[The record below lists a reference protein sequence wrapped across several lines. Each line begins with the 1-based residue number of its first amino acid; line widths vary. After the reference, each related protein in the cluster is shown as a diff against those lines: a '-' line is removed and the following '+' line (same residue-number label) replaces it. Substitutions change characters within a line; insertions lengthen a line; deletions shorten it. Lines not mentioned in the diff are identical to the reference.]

1 MENLERMITLAGEF
15 FKTKNDPDQISINKR
30 SMTRLGKIHPSAMTE
45 RRNKKGPIAWM
56 LVIPTTHNLM
66 NKFISKEINEH
77 QLLYKKPLQ
86 TTYDALYLCSA
97 LVLPEER
104 GKGFAKRL
112 AMNAVKS
119 IKRQH
124 PIKSLFYWAFSVEGK
139 RLAMSIA
146 KACELPL
153 YARKG

>member
-1 MENLERMITLAGEF
+1 MENLERMIKLAEEF

-30 SMTRLGKIHPSAMTE
+30 SMARLGRIHPSTMTE
-45 RRNKKGPIAWM
+45 RKNKKGPIAWM

-66 NKFISKEINEH
+66 NKFVAKEITEQ
-77 QLLYKKPLQ
+77 QLLYKTPLR

-97 LVLPEER
+97 LVLPEQR

-112 AMNAVKS
+112 AMKTVKS

-124 PIKSLFYWAFSVEGK
+124 RIKYLFYWAFSVEGK
-139 RLAMSIA
+139 RLAKSIA
-146 KACELPL
+146 KACDLPL